1 MHWFKSYAK
10 KYPSVTLCPDIFTWL
25 WISKWP

>member
-1 MHWFKSYAK
+1 MLKSTQNVA
-10 KYPSVTLCPDIFTWL
+10 SVTLCPDIFTWL